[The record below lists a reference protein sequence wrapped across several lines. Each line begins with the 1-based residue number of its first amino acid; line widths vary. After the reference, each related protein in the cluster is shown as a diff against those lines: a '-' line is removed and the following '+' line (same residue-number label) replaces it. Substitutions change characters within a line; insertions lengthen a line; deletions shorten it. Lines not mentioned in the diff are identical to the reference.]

1 MTTIISRA
9 TKGLP
14 LTHTEVD
21 ANFANLN
28 SAKLEFGQV
37 QSAGKANSIPYL
49 NGSKVLTSGT
59 ALTFDGTTLG
69 TTGALRI
76 DGNVT
81 LGDASTDTVQVNGY
95 MAVGGAVSSNAGLY
109 IRNTALTGV
118 SQYGL
123 VSYPTATSS
132 ATTKTVAIGVSPTTA
147 GASYTTTD
155 VIGYE
160 AANASKGVGSTITNQ
175 HGVWIADQTQG
186 TNNYGITSLV
196 SSGTNKWNIY
206 ASGTAQNYFA
216 GNLGIGTTSPAHK
229 LSILGATFTGSAFS
243 GQAIGDGSAERIRIG
258 YKDGTPDT
266 GLVPAQIVTSAAA
279 LQIASRDVG
288 NGVITFATG
297 TGIPERMRLDASGNL
312 GIGTTSPTVKLD
324 VVGAIKATGTN
335 AAITATAT
343 EPYLTLSS
351 TGNTPWQI
359 VSGAGT
365 VAPVGSLSIRNG
377 ATGGSTVFD
386 ASGNLGLGVTPSAWG
401 SAAKAIQFGPAG
413 SIFSNTAAN
422 ALMTSNAYFDG
433 TNWRYINA
441 QTATYYDQ
449 NEGVGLHA
457 WHTSTGTPSIGG
469 IVSFTQA
476 MTLDAS
482 GNLLVGTTATISSG
496 VDGVQIGKNSGN
508 RRFAGSATGSYNQ
521 IEFWNPNGYVGAI
534 NTNGSATAYNTS
546 SDYRLKNITGPITTS
561 GAYIDSLKPVEG
573 TWKADGS
580 TFVGLIA
587 HETQEASRT
596 TVATGTK
603 DGEEM
608 QGMDYSSAEIIANLI
623 AELQDLRK
631 RLAAAGI

>member
-21 ANFANLN
+21 DNFANLN

-37 QSAGKANSIPYL
+37 QSAGTANSIPYL
-49 NGSKVLTSGT
+49 NASKVITSGT

-95 MAVGGAVSSNAGLY
+95 MGVGGAASAGHGIYFNSVPNSSTFASAITTNF
-109 IRNTALTGV
+109 IF
-118 SQYGL
+118 
-123 VSYPTATSS
+123 P
-132 ATTKTVAIGVSPTTA
+132 ATTTSYAASFQSNISAVAG
-147 GASYTTTD
+147 SYTTPN
-155 VIGYE
+155 VYGFIAGNMG
-160 AANASKGVGSTITNQ
+160 AVGAGATVTNL
-175 HGVWIADQTQG
+175 HGFYVADQTRG

-229 LSILGATFTGSAFS
+229 LSIQGATFIGSAFS
-243 GQAIGDGSAERIRIG
+243 GQAIGDSSAERIRIG

-266 GLVPAQIVTSAAA
+266 GLVPAQIVTSAVA

-288 NGVITFATG
+288 NGIITFATG
-297 TGIPERMRLDASGNL
+297 TGIPERMR
-312 GIGTTSPTVKLD
+312 
-324 VVGAIKATGTN
+324 
-335 AAITATAT
+335 
-343 EPYLTLSS
+343 
-351 TGNTPWQI
+351 
-359 VSGAGT
+359 
-365 VAPVGSLSIRNG
+365 
-377 ATGGSTVFD
+377 
-386 ASGNLGLGVTPSAWG
+386 
-401 SAAKAIQFGPAG
+401 
-413 SIFSNTAAN
+413 
-422 ALMTSNAYFDG
+422 
-433 TNWRYINA
+433 
-441 QTATYYDQ
+441 
-449 NEGVGLHA
+449 
-457 WHTSTGTPSIGG
+457 
-469 IVSFTQA
+469 
-476 MTLDAS
+476 LDAS

-496 VDGVQIGKNSGN
+496 VDGVQIGKTSGN

-603 DGEEM
+603 DGDEM

-623 AELQDLRK
+623 AELQSLRARVAQLESK
-631 RLAAAGI
+631 